1 MSFWE
6 WAVYVISLRCQ
17 IFAGRDRV
25 HDVRRGPRRR
35 ARPPARGGGMCGCG
49 CGCALG

>member
-6 WAVYVISLRCQ
+6 WAVYVTSLRCQ

-35 ARPPARGGGMCGCG
+35 ARPPPSRREVSCVAKY
-49 CGCALG
+49 